1 MPNISGLKEIPRKEM
16 HIFYVLDTSGSMN
29 DDSKIQKLNECME
42 ECTEALKDLAKS
54 NADAILKIAVLEF
67 NSNPRWITSNG
78 AEALEDFM
86 WSDLKAGGTTDI
98 GAALKALNSKL
109 SKNGF
114 LNSMTGALMPVII
127 FMTDGHATDDYLKS
141 LIDIRTNKW
150 FSRATK
156 IGFAFGED
164 ADIKMMSSIVGNSE
178 AVIKTGDMDVFR
190 KLMRFV
196 SVTSSL
202 VASQSSTTLTKVVG
216 SAIVKIAHERG
227 EMTDDESVIL
237 KPSEYNHEY
246 TDKGH
251 VKCNYLKSVRKKIA
265 DANLIPYEL
274 TECHHS
280 GKCLGTCPACD
291 AEIQYL
297 DQELQKKKN
306 NGETIKLSGLLN
318 SLGEVERESLVNDH
332 GFIET
337 RDMGSVIIVDDNA
350 IENTHKDPALSTY
363 MWESEYDYDDEMGW

>member
-1 MPNISGLKEIPRKEM
+1 MPNISELREIPRKEM

-29 DDSKIQKLNECME
+29 DDSKIQKLNECMK

-78 AEALEDFM
+78 AETLEDFM

-98 GAALKALNSKL
+98 GAALKELNSKL
-109 SKNGF
+109 SRNGF

-141 LIDIRTNKW
+141 LVDIRTNKW

-156 IGFAFGED
+156 IGFAIGED
-164 ADIKMMSSIVGNSE
+164 ADIKMMSSVVGNSE
-178 AVIKTGDMDVFR
+178 AVIKTNDMDVFQ

-196 SVTSSL
+196 SVTSSM
-202 VASQSSTTLTKVVG
+202 VASQSATTLTKVDG
-216 SAIVKIAHERG
+216 SDIVKIVHERG
-227 EMTDDESVIL
+227 EMTDNESVTL
-237 KPSEYNHEY
+237 KTSEYNHEY

-280 GKCLGTCPACD
+280 GECLGTCPACD
-291 AEIQYL
+291 AEIRYL
-297 DQELQKKKN
+297 DQELQKKKK
-306 NGETIKLSGLLN
+306 NGETIKLAGLLEN
-318 SLGEVERESLVNDH
+318 PEEIPDGSSGSVSSIIEPRESEI
-332 GFIET
+332 F
-337 RDMGSVIIVDDNA
+337 GSVEVDPNIMGDV
-350 IENTHKDPALSTY
+350 
-363 MWESEYDYDDEMGW
+363 YDDEMGW

>member
-1 MPNISGLKEIPRKEM
+1 MPNISELKEIPRKEM
-16 HIFYVLDTSGSMN
+16 HVFYVLDTSGSMN
-29 DDSKIQKLNECME
+29 DDSKIQKLNECMK
-42 ECTEALKDLAKS
+42 ECTEVLKDLAKS

-67 NSNPRWITSNG
+67 NSNPRWVTSNG

-109 SKNGF
+109 NRNGF

-141 LIDIRTNKW
+141 LVDIRTNKW

-156 IGFAFGED
+156 IGFALGED

-178 AVIKTGDMDVFR
+178 AVIKTGDMDIFR
-190 KLMRFV
+190 KLMKFV
-196 SVTSSL
+196 SVTTSMI
-202 VASQSSTTLTKVVG
+202 ASQSSTTLTKVDG
-216 SAIVKIAHERG
+216 SDIVKIAQERG
-227 EMTDDESVIL
+227 EMTNDERVNMN
-237 KPSEYNHEY
+237 PSEYNHEY

-251 VKCNYLKSVRKKIA
+251 VECNYLKSVRKKIA

-274 TECHHS
+274 TECHHDGECS
-280 GKCLGTCPACD
+280 GTCPACD

-297 DQELQKKKN
+297 DQELQKKKESGEAIKLAGLLEN
-306 NGETIKLSGLLN
+306 PEETIGGN
-318 SLGEVERESLVNDH
+318 SDTITNTPEPPELEWFGAVEVDPNISKIDRMGELILD
-332 GFIET
+332 
-337 RDMGSVIIVDDNA
+337 
-350 IENTHKDPALSTY
+350 
-363 MWESEYDYDDEMGW
+363 DYDDEMGW